1 LWIETI
7 TVTLVEQIIETGL
20 VNCNLTTTTTT
31 TVGLNCTIYR
41 FQNGGSSD
49 AIYITC
55 SGTFVNNFLGG
66 FEFVEVCAQ
75 TNSAKR
81 QYNNYNSYRPC

>member
-1 LWIETI
+1 MLF
-7 TVTLVEQIIETGL
+7 
-20 VNCNLTTTTTT
+20 
-31 TVGLNCTIYR
+31 IY
-41 FQNGGSSD
+41 
-49 AIYITC
+49 TC